1 MRDASGCTFAT
12 IPVNVPA
19 LDPPTD
25 ITFGSTAA
33 NCPSET
39 SIVTLTAIGGSG
51 AITYE
56 IIAPAAS
63 IATNATGVFNNL
75 APDTYTFRVT
85 DDKGCSYDENYTVNP
100 VQKINVSG
108 TLTQN
113 VSCVGAADGA
123 IRYNV
128 TGFTGNY
135 SFTVTG
141 PTAIPRTIGH
151 SHGPLEL

>member
-1 MRDASGCTFAT
+1 MLGDTFTGLTDGDYTITVRDASGCTFAT

-113 VSCVGAADGA
+113 VSCVGSC
-123 IRYNV
+123 RWRN
-128 TGFTGNY
+128 
-135 SFTVTG
+135 TVQRNR
-141 PTAIPRTIGH
+141 IHR
-151 SHGPLEL
+151 